1 MERPARDLEAH
12 QAQQLGL
19 TYVLLNGMAFSTFQ
33 YSTLESAGP
42 ERRVP
47 YQQEGSTPRKAEH
60 GPRHIQRAVE
70 SRHARDHDDAVTAD
84 LTPYAESTGTSSGR
98 TEARWSVSGT
108 LSSSSELITQINV
121 SWSALTTKTCQTGSA
136 SWPHFRW
143 HGMLWRVPQHGLRP
157 DESDQRP

>member
-1 MERPARDLEAH
+1 MNLASKALWNAPARDLEAP

-33 YSTLESAGP
+33 YSTLKSAGP

-70 SRHARDHDDAVTAD
+70 SHHARTLKCHIYGKQ
-84 LTPYAESTGTSSGR
+84 LTQHLVNVGGTECR
-98 TEARWSVSGT
+98 QCVCVCVCVCCARNR
-108 LSSSSELITQINV
+108 LRI
-121 SWSALTTKTCQTGSA
+121 QT
-136 SWPHFRW
+136 H
-143 HGMLWRVPQHGLRP
+143 LQ
-157 DESDQRP
+157 Q